1 MTPEQRQ
8 ILVQRESV
16 RARHHLAQ
24 ADEMLSLGHW
34 DIAAN
39 RQYYACYHAVQ
50 ALFVSRELSGST
62 HKGMI
67 SQFSLHFVKPG
78 IVSMEQGSFLSR
90 MMQLRKKADY
100 NCYYDISEA
109 EVRSLAT
116 SAHEFVEQI
125 LNLVK

>member
-8 ILVQRESV
+8 ILVQREAD

-24 ADEMLSLGHW
+24 ADEMLTLGHW
-34 DIAAN
+34 DMVAN

-50 ALFVSRELSGST
+50 ALFVSREISGAT

-67 SQFSLHFVKPG
+67 SQFSLYFVKTG
-78 IVSMEQGSFLSR
+78 LISIEKGSFLSR
-90 MMQLRKKADY
+90 MMQLRTKADY
-100 NCYYDISEA
+100 NCFYDISKD
-109 EVRSLAT
+109 EVQSLIDPT
-116 SAHEFVEQI
+116 HDFVETV